1 MRDSVKWDVAMVEE
15 GGETERGGGGR
26 NECRRRCDNG
36 RMEAWM
42 YMAMEGVGGR
52 GGGGS
57 GGENKKKK
65 TALMWKI
72 WGLDRR

>member
-15 GGETERGGGGR
+15 GGKTGGPEGGIEISVGGGAIMGEWMRGCIWRWKEWGGADGGGG
-26 NECRRRCDNG
+26 
-36 RMEAWM
+36 
-42 YMAMEGVGGR
+42 
-52 GGGGS
+52 
-57 GGENKKKK
+57 GENTKK